1 MEDKLIDYL
10 KEFITKQS
18 SVDVIEILDNIENDK
33 KLKKLPES
41 EKHSLAISIARERR
55 ALFDENKQEE
65 VKERIIRSNKA
76 IERNMPLIDVVY
88 SVGLSLLFF
97 FTGILYILLSLMYA
111 IEALYNS
118 VALFPVFKFACVMAV
133 IIIIMFA
140 IAVKLAKN
148 GKTYY
153 ITWLSNHDIQLN
165 S

>member
-1 MEDKLIDYL
+1 MDEKLLEYL
-10 KEFITKQS
+10 KEFIIKQS
-18 SVDVIEILDNIENDK
+18 SVDVIEILENIENDK
-33 KLKKLPES
+33 KLKKLSET
-41 EKHSLAISIARERR
+41 EKHDLAIRIAQERR
-55 ALFDENKQEE
+55 ALIDENKQQE

-97 FTGILYILLSLMYA
+97 FAGILYILLSIIYA

-118 VALFPVFKFACVMAV
+118 IALLPVFKFACVMAV

-153 ITWLSNHDIQLN
+153 RTWLSNHDIQLN

>member
-1 MEDKLIDYL
+1 MDEKLLDYL

-18 SVDVIEILDNIENDK
+18 SVDVIEILENIENDK
-33 KLKKLPES
+33 KLKKLSET
-41 EKHSLAISIARERR
+41 EKHDLAIRIAQERR
-55 ALFDENKQEE
+55 ALIDENKQEE

-97 FTGILYILLSLMYA
+97 FAGILYILLSIIYA
-111 IEALYNS
+111 IKALCNS
-118 VALFPVFKFACVMAV
+118 VALFPVFKFVCVMFV
-133 IIIIMFA
+133 IIMVMFA
-140 IAVKLAKN
+140 VAVKLAKN

-153 ITWLSNHDIQLN
+153 MTWLSNHDIQLN

>member
-1 MEDKLIDYL
+1 MEDKLLEYL

-41 EKHSLAISIARERR
+41 EKHNLAISIARKRR

-76 IERNMPLIDVVY
+76 IERNMPLIDVICC
-88 SVGLSLLFF
+88 VGLSLMFYL
-97 FTGILYILLSLMYA
+97 TGILYILLSITYA
-111 IEALYNS
+111 VEALYSS
-118 VALFPVFKFACVMAV
+118 VALLPVFKFGCVMTA
-133 IIIIMFA
+133 IIMVMFA
-140 IAVKLAKN
+140 FAVKLAKN

-153 ITWLSNHDIQLN
+153 RTWLSNHDIQLN